1 MSAKRSRPKREL
13 HDAFENDVE
22 LDLTPEAVR
31 EAPAEPRKAEIAE
44 ARGKEEKRKEL
55 IERIRP
61 SEMIPDR
68 FQPRP
73 ILPVEIHRRF
83 FAGEVDCYQ
92 AAAEWL
98 QLAESDRGHRE
109 RVDELVAMADSVD
122 EHGQIKPITGSW
134 AARSDGGYVFQI
146 ETGER
151 RFWGAC
157 LRTVIQGVTEE
168 SLLRVEAVE
177 RPSVE
182 RQIIENRHA
191 QPPTPVAQAREIA
204 ALLLKKMHYQPD
216 PSLEDPYEYFRMAI
230 EVPGRERLPKGIWG
244 KLEPVMQLTPRRMRQ
259 VLGVLRL
266 PTEIL
271 ERADR
276 YGLSDRVV
284 QAVLAHPEED
294 WPALIQAAIEER
306 LTGEELEA
314 AAARV
319 TTPAPLQPRRSPKQ
333 RDYSRSALRGLRGFS
348 GAMSRAGEKRRTE
361 VLDDVADEI
370 VIQHDAAGV
379 LAVLEELVGLVRT
392 RLQALEETDRRS

>member
-1 MSAKRSRPKREL
+1 MSARTNRPKRDL
-13 HDAFENDVE
+13 HDAFENDVD
-22 LDLTPEAVR
+22 LDLTPDTLR
-31 EAPAEPRKAEIAE
+31 EAPAEERGVEIAE
-44 ARGKEEKRKEL
+44 ARGKGEERKEL

-83 FAGEVDCYQ
+83 FDGEVDCYQ
-92 AAAEWL
+92 AAAEWV
-98 QLAESDRGHRE
+98 QLADADRGHKE
-109 RVDELVAMADSVD
+109 RIDELLAMADSVD
-122 EHGQIKPITGSW
+122 EHGQIKPITGFWVS
-134 AARSDGGYVFQI
+134 RPDGGYVFQI

-157 LRTVIQGVTEE
+157 LRTVIQGQSDEP
-168 SLLRVEAVE
+168 LLRVEAVD
-177 RPSVE
+177 RPSLE

-204 ALLLKKMHYQPD
+204 ALLLKRMHYEPD
-216 PSLEDPYEYFRMAI
+216 PEVNDPYDYFRTAMDL
-230 EVPGRERLPKGIWG
+230 PDRERLPKGIWS

-266 PTEIL
+266 PTDLL
-271 ERADR
+271 EQADR

-284 QAVLAHPEED
+284 QAVLAQPKD
-294 WPALIQAAIEER
+294 RWSGLIRAAIEER
-306 LTGEELEA
+306 LTGEELQSA
-314 AAARV
+314 AVDVATEPGKRK
-319 TTPAPLQPRRSPKQ
+319 RRQLPP

-348 GAMSRAGEKRRTE
+348 GALSRAGEKRRAQ

-379 LAVLEELVGLVRT
+379 LSVLEELVELVRT
-392 RLQALEETDRRS
+392 RLRAVEETDPGS

>member
-1 MSAKRSRPKREL
+1 MRVKRIRPKRDL
-13 HDAFENDVE
+13 HDAFENDID
-22 LDLTPEAVR
+22 LDLTPETIR
-31 EAPAEPRKAEIAE
+31 EAPAEPRKADIAE
-44 ARGKEEKRKEL
+44 ARGKVEKRKEL

-98 QLAESDRGHRE
+98 QLAENDRGHRE

-134 AARSDGGYVFQI
+134 VPRADGGYVFQI

-151 RFWGAC
+151 RFWGSG
-157 LRTVIQGVTEE
+157 LKTVIQGVTEE
-168 SLLRVEAVE
+168 PLLRVEAVD

-191 QPPTPVAQAREIA
+191 QPPTAVAQAREIA
-204 ALLLKKMHYQPD
+204 ALLLKKMRYQPD
-216 PSLEDPYEYFRMAI
+216 ASLQDPYDYFRLAI
-230 EVPGRERLPKGIWG
+230 EVPGRERLPKGIWS

-259 VLGVLRL
+259 VLSVLRL
-266 PTEIL
+266 PTELL

-284 QAVLAHPEED
+284 QAVLAQPEEN

-306 LTGEELEA
+306 LTGEELQVTA
-314 AAARV
+314 GHMATPARV
-319 TTPAPLQPRRSPKQ
+319 QHSRSPKQ

-348 GAMSRAGEKRRTE
+348 GAMSRAGEKRRRE
-361 VLDDVADEI
+361 ILDDVADEI

-379 LAVLEELVGLVRT
+379 LAMLEELVGLVRT
-392 RLQALEETDRRS
+392 RLEALQGTQHRS